1 MATYRKRGSTWSYQ
15 IVYKDPATGKRRY
28 KSKGGFARKKDCM
41 LAAAEIEKELN
52 DKTYIEER
60 KISFGEYATEW
71 FKEYE
76 ANAKKPSTA
85 RARYYDMQHF
95 IKAFGAVQI
104 QKITPK
110 LYKDVIYSLHEQGF
124 SHNTLSGINS
134 VGKMIFRKAMEERII
149 KSNPT
154 EYVTL
159 PKQKKTIEDLE
170 AEKEI
175 PKYMEKEQLNK
186 FLAAAEEH
194 GLDIDYYVFLL
205 MAYSGC
211 RVGEIVALK
220 WSDFDFRNHQ
230 ISITKTYYNPNNRI
244 KEFQLLPP
252 KNSAKRTIVLDE
264 FVMKQLK
271 QLKQIQNEFRMETE
285 KPYFN
290 EGFVFV
296 DTNNTPGYPVLIKT
310 VERRMKRL
318 IKICRFDEKLTPHS
332 LRHTHTSLCAEAGV
346 SLEEIMDRLGHKNDQ
361 ITRDVYLH
369 VTKSRKKEAA
379 NKFSNLMRKVREEES
394 V

>member
-41 LAAAEIEKELN
+41 LAAAEIEKELS

-60 KISFGEYATEW
+60 KITFGEFALEW

-85 RARYYDMQHF
+85 RARYYSMQHL

-104 QKITPK
+104 QKITPR
-110 LYKDVIYSLHEQGF
+110 LYKEVIYSLYEQGV
-124 SHNTLSGINS
+124 SYNTLAGIHS
-134 VGKMIFRKAMEERII
+134 VGRMIFRKAMEERII
-149 KSNPT
+149 KIDPT

-159 PKQKKTIEDLE
+159 PKKRKTIEDLE
-170 AEKEI
+170 TEKEI

-186 FLAAAEEH
+186 FLAAAKEH

-205 MAYSGC
+205 MSYSGC

-220 WSDFDFRNHQ
+220 WSDFDFQNNHVT
-230 ISITKTYYNPNNRI
+230 ISKTYYNPNNRI

-252 KNSAKRTIVLDE
+252 KNSAKRTIILDQ
-264 FVMKQLK
+264 FVMEEMKKLK
-271 QLKQIQNEFRMETE
+271 RIQNEFRLETK
-285 KPYFN
+285 KPYYN

-296 DTNNTPGYPVLIKT
+296 DTRKAPGYPVLIKT
-310 VERRMKRL
+310 VESRMRRL
-318 IKICRFDEKLTPHS
+318 IKLCLFDENLTPHS

-361 ITRDVYLH
+361 ITRSVYLH

-379 NKFSNLMRKVREEES
+379 NKFSDLMKRVREEES